1 MPRRIKQVVVG
12 KITAPHGLKGWVR
25 VLPLTDFAERFT
37 RGAAFLV
44 GSPERAFVERVVE
57 DVAWRGN
64 FLLLRFRGVLSR
76 TEAETLR
83 GLFLAVPREDVPA
96 LPPGHFYHFELV
108 GLAVFERGTPRGTVD
123 AVVPMSVYDYLVVKD
138 AAGREF
144 FLPFVSAFVL
154 SVDLDRG
161 FLEVDCPEGFWE

>member
-1 MPRRIKQVVVG
+1 MSRRVEQVFVG

-25 VLPLTDFAERFT
+25 VLPLTDFGDRFVK
-37 RGAAFLV
+37 GVSFLV
-44 GSPERAFVERVVE
+44 GSPGKSFVERVVE

-76 TEAETLR
+76 TEAEMLR
-83 GLFLAVPREDVPA
+83 GLFLAVPREDVPP

-108 GLAVFERGTPRGTVD
+108 GLTVFERGVLRGTVD
-123 AVVPMSVYDYLVVKD
+123 SVVPMSVYDYLVVKD

-144 FLPFVSAFVL
+144 YLPFVSAFVVK
-154 SVDLDRG
+154 VDLDKEL
-161 FLEVDCPEGFWE
+161 LEVECPEGFWE

>member
-1 MPRRIKQVVVG
+1 MPRRVERVVVG

-25 VLPLTDFAERFT
+25 VLPLTDFGDRFT
-37 RGAAFLV
+37 KGVTFLV
-44 GSPERAFVERVVE
+44 GSPEKAFVERVVE

-76 TEAETLR
+76 TEAEMLR
-83 GLFLAVPREDVPA
+83 GLFLAVPREDVPP

-108 GLAVFERGTPRGTVD
+108 GLAVFERGVPRGTVD

-138 AAGREF
+138 TGGREF
-144 FLPFVSAFVL
+144 YLPFVSAFVVR
-154 SVDLDRG
+154 VDPNEG
-161 FLEVDCPEGFWE
+161 FIEVDCPEGFWE

>member
-1 MPRRIKQVVVG
+1 MPRRVERVVVG

-25 VLPLTDFAERFT
+25 VLPLTDFGDRFV
-37 RGAAFLV
+37 RGATFLV
-44 GSPERAFVERVVE
+44 GSPEKAFVERVVE

-76 TEAETLR
+76 TEAEMLR

-108 GLAVFERGTPRGTVD
+108 GLTVLEKGILRGAVD
-123 AVVPMSVYDYLVVKD
+123 AVVPMSVYDYLVVKS
-138 AAGREF
+138 ATGQEF
-144 FLPFVSAFVL
+144 FLPFVSAFVVK
-154 SVDLDRG
+154 VDLDRG
-161 FLEVDCPEGFWE
+161 ILEVDCPEGFWE